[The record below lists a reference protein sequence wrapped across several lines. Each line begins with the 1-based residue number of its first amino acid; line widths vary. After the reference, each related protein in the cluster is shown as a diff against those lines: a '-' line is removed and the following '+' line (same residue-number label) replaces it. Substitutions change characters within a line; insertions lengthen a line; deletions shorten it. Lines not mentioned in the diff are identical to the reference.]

1 MRTIIETLQVGINMN
16 GQFYQQLIQ
25 HISDGVYYVDRSK
38 NITFWNQA
46 AERITGYSSEEV
58 MSSQCS
64 DNILRHIDDSGTELC
79 LFGCPVGKTLA
90 DGNIRS
96 MDVYLHHKQGHRVPV
111 SVRVSPIADD
121 SGKII
126 GAVEVFCDRSR
137 NSDLL
142 QQLSDLKKEVFL
154 DKIAQVGNRKFA
166 EANLQKRL
174 EEMESYGVP
183 FGVLFL
189 DIDYFKKFNDTYGHN
204 TGDRV
209 LAMVAKTMSNVLRNM
224 DMVARWGGE
233 EFVVI
238 IPNVNVEV
246 LHKIAERI
254 RVFIEKSWLNVN
266 NENLKVTVSIGG
278 AMAREKEEIELLI
291 ERADNQMYE
300 SKKRGRNCVSIED

>member
-1 MRTIIETLQVGINMN
+1 MNET
-16 GQFYQQLIQ
+16 FYQQLME
-25 HISDGVYYVDRSK
+25 HISDGIYYVDRRK

-58 MSSQCS
+58 MGSKCS
-64 DNILRHIDDSGTELC
+64 DNILRHIDDLGTELC
-79 LFGCPVGKTLA
+79 LFGCSLGKTLA

-96 MDVYLHHKQGHRVPV
+96 MEAYLHHKQGHRVPV
-111 SVRVSPIADD
+111 SVRVSPISDEE
-121 SGKII
+121 GKIV
-126 GAVEVFCDRSR
+126 GAVEIFCDRSK
-137 NSDLL
+137 NFDLL

-154 DKIAQVGNRKFA
+154 DKITQVGNRKFA
-166 EANLQKRL
+166 EANLKKRL
-174 EEMESYGVP
+174 EEMETYRVP

-189 DIDYFKKFNDTYGHN
+189 DIDYFKKFYDTYGHN

-224 DMVARWGGE
+224 DVVARWGGE

-238 IPNVNVEV
+238 IPNVNGEV

-254 RVFIEKSWLNVN
+254 RIFIEKSWLTVN

-278 AMAREKEEIELLI
+278 AMAKEKEGMESLI
-291 ERADNQMYE
+291 ERADAQMYQ
-300 SKKRGRNCVSIED
+300 SKQKGRNCVSIEE